1 MVKTLGLA
9 ILSASLLGA
18 QSPDVSGLWK
28 SDLQKSKIAGPPI
41 KEYLLSVEQKEGVF
55 NRRTGEKAPQIT
67 ETSETIGEHGEH
79 RSELTF
85 FTNGKPTVRPFEGV
99 PAELTGS
106 VEGDTIVLN
115 GAMAGEPST
124 FKRTYELS
132 SDRKTLT
139 INMVSTDKG
148 KERQSRYVLSKQP
161 DSAAE
166 LFRKP
171 EETAE
176 QHFKN
181 VKTGLKTLPQSQFID
196 QMRYIAW
203 SLDKNCEF
211 CHVRTDFSLDD
222 KKEKKTARKMIDM
235 AIAIDRDNF
244 EGHPAVRCFTC
255 HQKHAHPLS
264 YPLFP
269 DQIAEQKAAEQ
280 KAMENATPPSPNPS
294 APK

>member
-18 QSPDVSGLWK
+18 QSPDLSGLWK

-41 KEYLLSVEQKEGVF
+41 KEYLLSVEQKEGMF

-85 FTNGKPTVRPFEGV
+85 FINGKPTVRPFEGV

-106 VEGDTIVLN
+106 VEGDTILLN

-132 SDRKTLT
+132 SDGRTLT
-139 INMVSTDKG
+139 INMVSTDNG

-161 DSAAE
+161 ESAAE

-269 DQIAEQKAAEQ
+269 DQIAEQKA
-280 KAMENATPPSPNPS
+280 MENAPPPSPNPS